1 MSLASLNSWNET
13 TAREAF
19 LRCCGSRRWAA
30 EMAAR
35 RPFASQ
41 AVLSETARQLWRALP
56 RAEWLQA
63 FAAHPRI
70 GDLESIKKRFASTA
84 DLAASEQA
92 GVAGAS
98 EETFTALAEL
108 NNQYET
114 RFGYIFIVCA
124 RGKSAEE
131 MLALLQ
137 ERLHNKPEEEIGFAA
152 LEQEKI
158 MLLRLEQL
166 ALQKGV

>member
-1 MSLASLNSWNET
+1 MNLTSVNGWSEA

-19 LRCCGSRRWAA
+19 LRCCGSRRWAEQMVA
-30 EMAAR
+30 G
-35 RPFASQ
+35 RPFASET
-41 AVLSETARQLWRALP
+41 LLRETAQQLWRALP
-56 RAEWLQA
+56 GTDWLEA

-70 GDLESIKKRFASTA
+70 GDLESIKKKYAATA
-84 DLAASEQA
+84 DLASSEQSS
-92 GVAGAS
+92 VAGAS
-98 EETFTALAEL
+98 VATFTALAEL
-108 NNQYET
+108 NGQYEV

-137 ERLHNKPEEEIGFAA
+137 QRLHNDPGDEIRIAA

-158 MLLRLEQL
+158 TLLRLEQL
-166 ALQKGV
+166 AP